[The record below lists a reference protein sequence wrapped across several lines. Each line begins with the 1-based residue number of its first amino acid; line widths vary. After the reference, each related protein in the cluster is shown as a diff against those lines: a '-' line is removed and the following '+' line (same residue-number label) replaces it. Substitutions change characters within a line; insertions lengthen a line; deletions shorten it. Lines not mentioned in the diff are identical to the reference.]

1 MDYTFL
7 KSWLEKS
14 PKWAKALACLI
25 AAAAAILYLCTSCS
39 TIQSV
44 RYEKRMT
51 RETRDT
57 THLLV
62 TTIAT
67 RNTVRAYGV
76 RKPALDDNGAKL
88 VVAELPLTNEVSIGA
103 SANAESCDYLRA
115 ANAARSRCEARERLI
130 AAFDCP

>member
-76 RKPALDDNGAKL
+76 RKPL
-88 VVAELPLTNEVSIGA
+88 VEAELPLTNEVSIGA
-103 SANAESCDYLRA
+103 SANAESCAYLRA